1 MLLIETI
8 DGAKVA
14 TFNNLSRFNVLVT
27 DTVKEKLKAV
37 FNVPNTTLILDLQ
50 GITFIDS
57 TGFGVF
63 LSLMKTANN
72 TTGHFRI
79 CNIGEEA
86 MELFKLLQLH
96 NVFEIFNTR
105 QDALKSSR

>member
-1 MLLIETI
+1 MLSIESI
-8 DGAKVA
+8 DGAKVV
-14 TFNNLSRFNVLVT
+14 TFTNLSRFNVLVT
-27 DTVKEKLKAV
+27 DPVKEKLKAL
-37 FNVPNTTLILDLQ
+37 FNVPQTSLILDLQ
-50 GITFIDS
+50 GITFVDS

-72 TTGHFRI
+72 TSGHFRI

-96 NVFEIFNTR
+96 NVFEIYNTR
-105 QDALKSSR
+105 QDALKSTI